1 MYTRRPPGDRGKPM
15 DLLRTYAFEVEQELI
30 SNILPFYA
38 RRLLDQERGGF
49 YGCIHNDLRLE
60 PDAPKGL
67 VQHGRLLWAYAQAAR
82 CLQEERYLA
91 WAQQAGAFLLDH
103 LRDREHGG
111 FFWFVDAAGRPFD
124 TNKIV
129 YGQAFALYG
138 LSEYALAAGD
148 AHSLE
153 TAVSLYQLL
162 EKHAWEPIHGG
173 YLEAFHADWSRNEE
187 INVDKIVGPVAKT
200 MNTHLHMLEAYTN
213 LLRAWDDDQ
222 IRRSLRLI
230 IRIMLDHVIDQT
242 SGRLKLHF
250 TTDWQSLTP
259 HISYGHDIEASWLLV
274 EAAEALGDADLL
286 AEVIPAALH
295 MAQATYEEG
304 LADDG
309 SLRYENHNPD
319 RIWWAQAEAMVG
331 FMNAYQLSGEPHFLE
346 ASMNCWG
353 YVKNEMIDRQ
363 NGEWF
368 WGRTAS
374 GDLVSDEKAGSWKAP
389 YHNGR
394 SCLEIMRR
402 VRELLKVEDQRLSS
416 ADVSIFDL

>member
-1 MYTRRPPGDRGKPM
+1 M
-15 DLLRTYAFEVEQELI
+15 DLLHRYAFEVKEELV

-38 RRLLDQERGGF
+38 RHMLDKERGGF
-49 YGCIHNDLRLE
+49 YGSIHNDLTLE
-60 PDAPKGL
+60 LEAPKGL
-67 VQHGRLLWAYAQAAR
+67 VQHGRLLWSYAQAAR
-82 CLQEERYLA
+82 CLQEEAYLA
-91 WAQQAGAFLLDH
+91 WAQQAGAFLMDH

-124 TNKIV
+124 TNKIT

-148 AHSLE
+148 ERSVE
-153 TAVSLYQLL
+153 TAVSLYHLL
-162 EKHAWEPIHGG
+162 EKHTWDPEHGG
-173 YLEAFHADWSRNEE
+173 YLEAFHADWSRNED
-187 INVDKIVGPVAKT
+187 INVDKIAGSVAKT

-222 IRRSLRLI
+222 IRHSLRLLI
-230 IRIMLDHVIDQT
+230 GMMLDHIIDPHT
-242 SGRLKLHF
+242 GHLKLHF
-250 TTDWQSLTP
+250 STDWQPLTP
-259 HISYGHDIEASWLLV
+259 DISYGHDIEASWLLV
-274 EAAEALGDADLL
+274 EAAEVLGDADLL
-286 AEVIPAALH
+286 AKVIPMALH
-295 MAQATYEEG
+295 MAQVTYEEG
-304 LADDG
+304 LAADG

-319 RIWWAQAEAMVG
+319 KIWWAQAEAMVG

-346 ASMNCWG
+346 ASVNCWT

-402 VRELLKVEDQRLSS
+402 VTELLKIEDQRVSS
-416 ADVSIFDL
+416 ARAPIFDL